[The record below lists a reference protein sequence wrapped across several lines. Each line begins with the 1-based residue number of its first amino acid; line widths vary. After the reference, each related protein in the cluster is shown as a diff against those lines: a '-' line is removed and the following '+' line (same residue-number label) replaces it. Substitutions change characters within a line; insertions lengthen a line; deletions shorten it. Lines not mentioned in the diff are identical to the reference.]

1 MNQQLFPNETIYC
14 AKEYTTRYLTCLKTL
29 SDKELASAFN
39 QKVGIRYFN
48 FAIQGFMKALIHE
61 MQKRDIDFSAIKTS
75 TGISWANNILIED
88 RVVKIQY
95 AALSR
100 TEN

>member
-14 AKEYTTRYLTCLKTL
+14 AKEYTTRYATYLKTL
-29 SDKELASAFN
+29 SDQELSLAFN

-61 MQKRDIDFSAIKTS
+61 MQQRDIDFSAIKTS
-75 TGISWANNILIED
+75 NGISWANNIRIED
-88 RVVKIQY
+88 QVVKIQH
-95 AALSR
+95 AALI
-100 TEN
+100 NN

>member
-14 AKEYTTRYLTCLKTL
+14 AKEYTTRYSKYLKTL
-29 SDKELASAFN
+29 SDQELSSAFN

-61 MQKRDIDFSAIKTS
+61 MQQRDIDFSAIKTS
-75 TGISWANNILIED
+75 NGISWANNIRIED
-88 RVVKIQY
+88 QVVKIQH
-95 AALSR
+95 AALI
-100 TEN
+100 NN

>member
-14 AKEYTTRYLTCLKTL
+14 AKEYTTRYSTYLKTL
-29 SDKELASAFN
+29 SDQELSLAFN

-61 MQKRDIDFSAIKTS
+61 MQQRDIDFSAIKTS
-75 TGISWANNILIED
+75 NGISWANNIRIED
-88 RVVKIQY
+88 QVVKIQH
-95 AALSR
+95 AALI
-100 TEN
+100 NN